1 MDRGGPYERYYAERE
16 ASGERTVLWP
26 WLFLA
31 LVVPLLLA
39 RSFTVSDDSA
49 QATATHEATSPA
61 PSGEVAEGVYR
72 SGFDVVPGT
81 WTTVGPLAGTGCG
94 YVRSAPDG
102 VEIARAVLH
111 GPGTARIADGESV
124 VFTGSCV
131 WTAG

>member
-1 MDRGGPYERYYAERE
+1 MDRGGPYERYYAERAE
-16 ASGERTVLWP
+16 SGKRTVLWP

-61 PSGEVAEGVYR
+61 PSGEVAGGVYR
-72 SGFDVVPGT
+72 AGFDVVPGT
-81 WTTVGPLAGTGCG
+81 WTTAGPAAGAECG

-102 VEIARAVLH
+102 REVARAVLH
-111 GPGTARIADGESV
+111 GPGATRLAGGESV